1 MREYNHI
8 KLKVN
13 IQKTLIVQSR
23 LNQISFF
30 YVKITTKQK
39 KFLNLKSLL
48 DFFKLINQKM
58 KIP

>member
-1 MREYNHI
+1 MREHNHI

-13 IQKTLIVQSR
+13 IQKTLIAQSR

>member
-13 IQKTLIVQSR
+13 IQKTLIAQSR